1 MHDQVKRLSRREIPS
16 VNKVLV
22 ALGRCDLPR
31 PVIVDLIRRELSK
44 VRAAEE
50 IPAFEP
56 LVALVRRSVV
66 DLWASRLQRVICG
79 TGIILISQFGR
90 VPLSRD
96 ARRATEATG

>member
-44 VRAAEE
+44 VRAAEQ

-56 LVALVRRSVV
+56 IVELLRRSGEA
-66 DLWASRLQRVICG
+66 LCASRLQPVLHG
-79 TGIILISQFGR
+79 TGLVMHTNFGR
-90 VPLSRD
+90 SPLP
-96 ARRATEATG
+96 TEALRALKP